1 MERKDSII
9 GIYFVTFWIYITLF
23 IWTSPFLELIF
34 FLDDLN
40 LLLPLKWTAVYI
52 LYLSRVWSVILN
64 LLKLDTYEL
73 IILSESFFTNW
84 YLTIFQVKCT

>member
-9 GIYFVTFWIYITLF
+9 GIYFVTFWIYIMLF

-40 LLLPLKWTAVYI
+40 LLLPLKWRAVYI

-64 LLKLDTYEL
+64 LLKLGTYEL
-73 IILSESFFTNW
+73 IILPESFFTNW